1 MNVISRLFGYTLRY
15 WPRIIAAVLL
25 MFIGTG
31 LVMLQPKIIQW
42 TFDSVYEEGQWHLL
56 AWMALAVVVAAIF
69 QGLVNYAERL
79 IMEWVGQKTIYDLRN
94 RIYSHLQSLSF
105 SFYDTAQTG
114 QLMSRATADVEQLR
128 RFVSFGS
135 MRLVGN
141 IVTFTF
147 VLITLLNMDWKLTL
161 LSLGTMPFLVM
172 SVAAF
177 NTRVR
182 PRYRLIQHEMA
193 ELTTTLQENIAGVRV
208 VRAYAQEEREVA
220 KFREKNWRYLEE
232 NIVTVRLW
240 AFYFPLMSF
249 ITGLGSTLIL
259 WYGGRQVILG
269 HLSLGQM
276 LAFTALLGRLVRPVR
291 MLGWLVNMYSQATAA
306 AQRVFEILDTQ
317 PEVKDNPG
325 AYALPPITGHV
336 RFSDVS
342 FAYDGANRVLH
353 NIDIDA
359 KPGQCIAV
367 LGGTGS
373 GKSTLINLVPRFYD
387 ITEGTITVDGID
399 IRDVTLES
407 LRSQIGIV
415 LQETFLFSATIR
427 ENIAYGRLDAT
438 DAEVTAAA
446 KAARIHDFIVSLP
459 DGYNSLVGERGV
471 GLSGGQKQRLAI
483 ARALLLDPAILIL
496 DDSLSSVDTET
507 EYLIQQALEVLMQNR
522 TSFIIAQRLSTVKNA
537 DQIIILENGHIVEQG
552 DHDSLLAAGGIY
564 REIYEMQFRKQE
576 ESTQVSLESLKAKGG
591 GN

>member
-1 MNVISRLFGYTLRY
+1 MQVMSRLLRYALRY
-15 WPRIIAAVLL
+15 WPRILAAVVL

-42 TFDSVYEEGQWHLL
+42 TFDGVYEEGQWHLL
-56 AWMALAVVVAAIF
+56 AWMGLAVVVAAIL
-69 QGLVNYAERL
+69 QGLVNYGERL
-79 IMEWVGQKTIYDLRN
+79 LMEWVGQRTIYDLRN

-114 QLMSRATADVEQLR
+114 QLMSRATADVDQLR
-128 RFVSFGS
+128 RFVSFGI

-141 IVTFTF
+141 LVTFTF
-147 VLITLLNMDWKLTL
+147 VLFTLLQMDWKLTL
-161 LSLGTMPFLVM
+161 LSLGTMPFLAL

-182 PRYRLIQHEMA
+182 PRYRLIQQEMA
-193 ELTTTLQENIAGVRV
+193 ELTTTLQENISGIRV
-208 VRAYAQEEREVA
+208 VRAFAQEEREIA
-220 KFREKNWRYLEE
+220 KFRAKNWRYLEE
-232 NIVTVRLW
+232 NITTVRLW
-240 AFYFPLMSF
+240 AFYFPLMQFVS
-249 ITGLGSTLIL
+249 GLGSALIL

-269 HLSLGQM
+269 HLSIGQM
-276 LAFTALLGRLVRPVR
+276 LAFTALLARLVGPVR

-306 AQRVFEILDTQ
+306 AQRVFEILDTN
-317 PEVKDNPG
+317 PEVRDKLG
-325 AYALPPITGHV
+325 AYELPPIKGHV
-336 RFSDVS
+336 RFDNVS
-342 FAYDGANRVLH
+342 FAYDGINHVLKQI
-353 NIDIDA
+353 NIDA
-359 KPGQCIAV
+359 KPGQRIAV

-373 GKSTLINLVPRFYD
+373 GKSTLINLIPRFYD
-387 ITEGTITVDGID
+387 VAEGAITVDGID
-399 IRDVTLES
+399 IRDVTMES
-407 LRSQIGIV
+407 LRKQIGIV

-427 ENIAYGRLDAT
+427 ENIAYGRPHASDE
-438 DAEVTAAA
+438 EVIAAA

-471 GLSGGQKQRLAI
+471 GLSGGQKQRIAI

-537 DQIIILENGHIVEQG
+537 DQIIILEDGRIVEQG
-552 DHDSLLAAGGIY
+552 DHDTLLAAGGIY
-564 REIYEMQFRKQE
+564 REIYDLQFRSQE
-576 ESTQVSLESLKAKGG
+576 EAEVMAERS

>member
-1 MNVISRLFGYTLRY
+1 MHVISRLFGYALRY
-15 WPRIIAAVLL
+15 WSKILAAILL
-25 MFIGTG
+25 MFIGTA

-42 TFDSVYEEGQWHLL
+42 TFDSVYEGGEWHLL
-56 AWMALAVVVAAIF
+56 AWMALAVVAIAAL
-69 QGLVNYAERL
+69 QGLVNYGERL
-79 IMEWVGQKTIYDLRN
+79 LMEWVGQRTIYDLRN
-94 RIYSHLQSLSF
+94 RIYGHLQNLSF

-114 QLMSRATADVEQLR
+114 QLMSRATADVDQLR
-128 RFVSFGS
+128 RFVSFGI
-135 MRLVGN
+135 MRLVSN
-141 IVTFTF
+141 LVTFMF
-147 VLITLLNMDWKLTL
+147 VLVTLLGMDWKLTM
-161 LSLGTMPFLVM
+161 LSLGTMPFLAL

-182 PRYRLIQHEMA
+182 PRYRLIQQEMA
-193 ELTTTLQENIAGVRV
+193 ELTTTLQENISGVRV
-208 VRAYAQEEREVA
+208 VRAFAQEEREIE

-269 HLSLGQM
+269 HLSIGQM
-276 LAFTALLGRLVRPVR
+276 LAFTALLGRLVGPVR

-306 AQRVFEILDTQ
+306 AQRVFEILDTR
-317 PEVKDNPG
+317 PEVQDKLG
-325 AYALPPITGHV
+325 AYELPPITGHV
-336 RFSDVS
+336 RFDNVS
-342 FAYDGANRVLH
+342 FAYDGVNRVLH

-359 KPGQCIAV
+359 KPGQRIAV

-387 ITEGTITVDGID
+387 VVDGGITVDGID

-407 LRSQIGIV
+407 LRRQIGIV

-438 DAEVTAAA
+438 DAEVIAAA

-459 DGYNSLVGERGV
+459 DGYDSLVGERGV

-507 EYLIQQALEVLMQNR
+507 EFLIQQALEVLMQNR
-522 TSFIIAQRLSTVKNA
+522 TSFVIAQRLSTVKNA
-537 DQIIILENGHIVEQG
+537 DLIIILENGRIVEQG
-552 DHDSLLAAGGIY
+552 DHATLLAAGGMY
-564 REIYEMQFRKQE
+564 KEIYDMQFRSQE
-576 ESTQVSLESLKAKGG
+576 EGQAQLGRSGS
-591 GN
+591 

>member
-1 MNVISRLFGYTLRY
+1 MQVMSRLLRYALRY
-15 WPRIIAAVLL
+15 WPRILAAVVL

-42 TFDSVYEEGQWHLL
+42 TFDGVYEEGQWHLL
-56 AWMALAVVVAAIF
+56 AWMGLAVVAAAIL
-69 QGLVNYAERL
+69 QGLVNYGERL
-79 IMEWVGQKTIYDLRN
+79 LMEWVGQRTIYDLRN

-114 QLMSRATADVEQLR
+114 QLMSRATADVDQLR
-128 RFVSFGS
+128 RFVSFGI

-141 IVTFTF
+141 LVTFTF
-147 VLITLLNMDWKLTL
+147 VLFTLLQMDWKLTL
-161 LSLGTMPFLVM
+161 LSLGTMPFLAL

-182 PRYRLIQHEMA
+182 PRYRLIQQEMA
-193 ELTTTLQENIAGVRV
+193 ELTTTLQENISGIRV
-208 VRAYAQEEREVA
+208 VRAFAQEEREIA
-220 KFREKNWRYLEE
+220 KFRAKNWRYLEE
-232 NIVTVRLW
+232 NITTVRLW
-240 AFYFPLMSF
+240 AFYFPLMQFVS
-249 ITGLGSTLIL
+249 GLGSALIL

-269 HLSLGQM
+269 HLSIGQM
-276 LAFTALLGRLVRPVR
+276 LAFTALLARLVGPVR

-306 AQRVFEILDTQ
+306 AQRVFEILDTN
-317 PEVKDNPG
+317 PEVRDKLG
-325 AYALPPITGHV
+325 AYELPPIKGHV
-336 RFSDVS
+336 RFDNVS
-342 FAYDGANRVLH
+342 FAYDGINHVLKQI
-353 NIDIDA
+353 NIDA
-359 KPGQCIAV
+359 KPGQRIAV

-373 GKSTLINLVPRFYD
+373 GKSTLINLIPRFYD
-387 ITEGTITVDGID
+387 VAEGAITVDGID
-399 IRDVTLES
+399 IRDVTMES
-407 LRSQIGIV
+407 LRKQIGIV

-427 ENIAYGRLDAT
+427 ENIAYGRPHASDE
-438 DAEVTAAA
+438 EVIAAA

-471 GLSGGQKQRLAI
+471 GLSGGQKQRIAI

-537 DQIIILENGHIVEQG
+537 DQIIILEDGRIVEQG
-552 DHDSLLAAGGIY
+552 DHDTLLAAGGIY
-564 REIYEMQFRKQE
+564 REIYDLQFRSQE
-576 ESTQVSLESLKAKGG
+576 EAEVMAERS

>member
-1 MNVISRLFGYTLRY
+1 MQVISRLFSYALRY
-15 WPRIIAAVLL
+15 WSRILAAILL

-42 TFDSVYEEGQWHLL
+42 TFDSVYEGGEWHLL
-56 AWMALAVVVAAIF
+56 AWMALAVIAIAIL
-69 QGLVNYAERL
+69 QGLVNYGERL
-79 IMEWVGQKTIYDLRN
+79 LMEWVGQRTIYDLRN
-94 RIYSHLQSLSF
+94 RIYSHLQELSF

-114 QLMSRATADVEQLR
+114 QLMSRATADVDQLR
-128 RFVSFGS
+128 RFVSFGI

-141 IVTFTF
+141 LVTFAF
-147 VLITLLNMDWKLTL
+147 VLVTLLGMDWKLTL
-161 LSLGTMPFLVM
+161 LSLGTMPFLAL

-182 PRYRLIQHEMA
+182 PRYRLIQQEMA
-193 ELTTTLQENIAGVRV
+193 ELTTALQENISGVRV
-208 VRAYAQEEREVA
+208 VRAFAQEDREIA
-220 KFREKNWRYLEE
+220 KFRERNWRYLEE
-232 NIVTVRLW
+232 NITTVRLW

-249 ITGLGSTLIL
+249 ITGLGTTLIL

-269 HLSLGQM
+269 HLSIGQM
-276 LAFTALLGRLVRPVR
+276 LAFTALLGRLVGPVR

-306 AQRVFEILDTQ
+306 AQRVFEILDTK
-317 PEVKDNPG
+317 PDVRDKFG
-325 AYALPPITGHV
+325 AYELPPITGHV
-336 RFSDVS
+336 RFENVS
-342 FAYDGANRVLH
+342 FAYDGINHVLH
-353 NIDIDA
+353 DIKVDA
-359 KPGQCIAV
+359 KPGQRIAV

-387 ITEGTITVDGID
+387 VVEGAITVDGID

-407 LRSQIGIV
+407 LRRQIGIV
-415 LQETFLFSATIR
+415 LQETFLFSASIR

-438 DAEVTAAA
+438 DEEVIAAA
-446 KAARIHDFIVSLP
+446 KAARIHNFIVSLP
-459 DGYNSLVGERGV
+459 DGYDSLVGERGV

-507 EYLIQQALEVLMQNR
+507 EFLIQQALEVLMQNR
-522 TSFIIAQRLSTVKNA
+522 TSFVIAQRLSTVKNA
-537 DQIIILENGHIVEQG
+537 DQIIILEDGRIVEQG
-552 DHDSLLAAGGIY
+552 DHETLLAAGGIY
-564 REIYEMQFRKQE
+564 REIYDMQFRSQE
-576 ESTQVSLESLKAKGG
+576 ESQAQLGRS

>member
-1 MNVISRLFGYTLRY
+1 MQVISRLFGYALRY
-15 WPRIIAAVLL
+15 WSRILAAILL

-42 TFDSVYEEGQWHLL
+42 TFDLVYEGGEWHLL
-56 AWMALAVVVAAIF
+56 AWMAMAVIAIAIL
-69 QGLVNYAERL
+69 QGLVNYGERL
-79 IMEWVGQKTIYDLRN
+79 LMEWVGQRTIYDLRN
-94 RIYSHLQSLSF
+94 RIYSHLQELSF

-114 QLMSRATADVEQLR
+114 QLMSRATADVDQLR
-128 RFVSFGS
+128 RFVSFGI
-135 MRLVGN
+135 MRLVSN
-141 IVTFTF
+141 LVTFVF
-147 VLITLLNMDWKLTL
+147 VLVTLLGMDWKLTL
-161 LSLGTMPFLVM
+161 LSLGTMPFLAL

-182 PRYRLIQHEMA
+182 PRYRLIQQEMA
-193 ELTTTLQENIAGVRV
+193 ELTTALQENISGVRV
-208 VRAYAQEEREVA
+208 VRAFAQEDREIA
-220 KFREKNWRYLEE
+220 KFRERNWRYLEE
-232 NIVTVRLW
+232 NITTVRLW

-249 ITGLGSTLIL
+249 ISGLGTTLIL

-269 HLSLGQM
+269 HLSIGQM
-276 LAFTALLGRLVRPVR
+276 LAFTALLGRLVGPVR

-306 AQRVFEILDTQ
+306 AQRVFEILDTK
-317 PEVKDNPG
+317 PDVRDKFG
-325 AYALPPITGHV
+325 AYELPPITGHV
-336 RFSDVS
+336 RFESVS
-342 FAYDGANRVLH
+342 FAYDGINHVLH
-353 NIDIDA
+353 DINIDA
-359 KPGQCIAV
+359 EPGQRIAV

-387 ITEGTITVDGID
+387 VVEGAITVDGID

-407 LRSQIGIV
+407 LRRQIGIV

-438 DAEVTAAA
+438 DEEVMAAA

-459 DGYNSLVGERGV
+459 DGYDSLVGERGV

-522 TSFIIAQRLSTVKNA
+522 TSFVIAQRLSTVKNA
-537 DQIIILENGHIVEQG
+537 DQIIILENGRIVEQG
-552 DHDSLLAAGGIY
+552 DHETLLVAGGIY
-564 REIYEMQFRKQE
+564 REIYDMQFRSQE
-576 ESTQVSLESLKAKGG
+576 ESQAQLGRS

>member
-1 MNVISRLFGYTLRY
+1 MQVISRLFGYALRY
-15 WPRIIAAVLL
+15 WSRILAAILL

-42 TFDSVYEEGQWHLL
+42 TFDSVYEGGEWHLL
-56 AWMALAVVVAAIF
+56 AWMALAVIAIAIL
-69 QGLVNYAERL
+69 QGLVNYGERL
-79 IMEWVGQKTIYDLRN
+79 LMEWVGQRTIYDLRN
-94 RIYSHLQSLSF
+94 RIYSHLQELSF

-114 QLMSRATADVEQLR
+114 QLMSRATADVDQLR
-128 RFVSFGS
+128 RFISFGI
-135 MRLVGN
+135 MRLVSN
-141 IVTFTF
+141 LVTFVF
-147 VLITLLNMDWKLTL
+147 VLFTLLGMDWKLTL
-161 LSLGTMPFLVM
+161 LSLGTMPFLALA
-172 SVAAF
+172 VAAF

-182 PRYRLIQHEMA
+182 PRYRLIQEEMA
-193 ELTTTLQENIAGVRV
+193 ELTTALQENISGVRV
-208 VRAYAQEEREVA
+208 VRAFAQEEREIA
-220 KFREKNWRYLEE
+220 KFKEKNWRYLEE
-232 NIVTVRLW
+232 NITTVRLW

-249 ITGLGSTLIL
+249 ISGLGTTLIL

-276 LAFTALLGRLVRPVR
+276 LAFTALLGRLVGPVR

-306 AQRVFEILDTQ
+306 AQRVFEILDTK
-317 PEVKDNPG
+317 PDVRDKFG
-325 AYALPPITGHV
+325 AYELPPITGHV
-336 RFSDVS
+336 RFENVS
-342 FAYDGANRVLH
+342 FAYDRINHVLH
-353 NIDIDA
+353 DINIDA
-359 KPGQCIAV
+359 KPGQRIAV

-387 ITEGTITVDGID
+387 VVEGVITVDGID

-407 LRSQIGIV
+407 LRRQIGIV

-427 ENIAYGRLDAT
+427 ENIAYGRLEAT
-438 DAEVTAAA
+438 DEEVIAAA

-459 DGYNSLVGERGV
+459 DGYDSLVGERGV

-507 EYLIQQALEVLMQNR
+507 EFLIQQALEVLMQNR
-522 TSFIIAQRLSTVKNA
+522 TSFVIAQRLSTVKNA
-537 DQIIILENGHIVEQG
+537 DQIIILENGRIVEQG
-552 DHDSLLAAGGIY
+552 DHETLLAAGGIY
-564 REIYEMQFRKQE
+564 RDIYDMQFRSQE
-576 ESTQVSLESLKAKGG
+576 ESQAQLERS

>member
-1 MNVISRLFGYTLRY
+1 MQVMSRLLRYALRY
-15 WPRIIAAVLL
+15 WPRILAAVVL

-42 TFDSVYEEGQWHLL
+42 TFDGVYEEGQWHLL
-56 AWMALAVVVAAIF
+56 AWMGLAVVAAAIL
-69 QGLVNYAERL
+69 QGLVNYGERL
-79 IMEWVGQKTIYDLRN
+79 LMEWVGQRTIYDLRN

-114 QLMSRATADVEQLR
+114 QLMSRATADVDQLR
-128 RFVSFGS
+128 RFVSFGI

-141 IVTFTF
+141 LVTFTF
-147 VLITLLNMDWKLTL
+147 VLFTLLQMDWKLTL
-161 LSLGTMPFLVM
+161 LSLGTMPFLAL

-182 PRYRLIQHEMA
+182 PRYRLIQQEMA
-193 ELTTTLQENIAGVRV
+193 ELTTTLQENISGIRV
-208 VRAYAQEEREVA
+208 VRAFAQEEREIA
-220 KFREKNWRYLEE
+220 KFRAKNWRYLEE
-232 NIVTVRLW
+232 NITTVRLW
-240 AFYFPLMSF
+240 AFYFPLMQFVS
-249 ITGLGSTLIL
+249 GLGSALIL

-269 HLSLGQM
+269 HLSIGQM
-276 LAFTALLGRLVRPVR
+276 LAFTALLARLVGPVR

-306 AQRVFEILDTQ
+306 AQRVFEILDTN
-317 PEVKDNPG
+317 PEVRDKPG
-325 AYALPPITGHV
+325 AYELPPIKGHV
-336 RFSDVS
+336 RFDNVS
-342 FAYDGANRVLH
+342 FAYDGINHVLKQI
-353 NIDIDA
+353 NIDA
-359 KPGQCIAV
+359 KPGQRIAV

-373 GKSTLINLVPRFYD
+373 GKSTLINLIPRFYD
-387 ITEGTITVDGID
+387 VAEGAITVDGID
-399 IRDVTLES
+399 IRDVTMES
-407 LRSQIGIV
+407 LRKQIGIV

-427 ENIAYGRLDAT
+427 ENIAYGRPHASDE
-438 DAEVTAAA
+438 EVIAAA

-471 GLSGGQKQRLAI
+471 GLSGGQKQRIAI

-537 DQIIILENGHIVEQG
+537 DQIIILEDGRIVEQG
-552 DHDSLLAAGGIY
+552 DHDTLLAAGGIY
-564 REIYEMQFRKQE
+564 REIYDLQFRSQE
-576 ESTQVSLESLKAKGG
+576 EGEVMAERS

>member
-1 MNVISRLFGYTLRY
+1 MRVISRLLKYTLRY
-15 WPRIIAAVLL
+15 WPRILAAIVL

-42 TFDSVYEEGQWHLL
+42 TFDYVYEGGEWHLL
-56 AWMALAVVVAAIF
+56 AWMAVAVVAIAIL
-69 QGLVNYAERL
+69 QGLVNYGERL
-79 IMEWVGQKTIYDLRN
+79 LMEWVGQRTIYDLRN
-94 RIYSHLQSLSF
+94 RIYSHLQELSF

-114 QLMSRATADVEQLR
+114 QLMSRATADVDQLR
-128 RFVSFGS
+128 RFVSFGI

-141 IVTFTF
+141 LVTFVF
-147 VLITLLNMDWKLTL
+147 VLGTLLAMDWKLTL
-161 LSLGTMPFLVM
+161 LSLGTMPFLVL

-177 NTRVR
+177 NTQVR
-182 PRYRLIQHEMA
+182 PRYRLIQQEMA
-193 ELTTTLQENIAGVRV
+193 ELTTALQENISGVRV
-208 VRAYAQEEREVA
+208 VRAFAQEDREIA
-220 KFREKNWRYLEE
+220 KFREKNWKYLEE

-269 HLSLGQM
+269 YLSIGQM
-276 LAFTALLGRLVRPVR
+276 LAFLALLGRLVGPVR

-306 AQRVFEILDTQ
+306 AQRVFEILDTK
-317 PEVKDNPG
+317 PDVRDKPG
-325 AYALPPITGHV
+325 AYELPPIAGHV
-336 RFSDVS
+336 RFDNVS
-342 FAYDGANRVLH
+342 FAYDGVNRVLH
-353 NIDIDA
+353 DINIDA
-359 KPGQCIAV
+359 QPGQRIAV

-387 ITEGTITVDGID
+387 VTEGAITVDDID

-407 LRSQIGIV
+407 LRRQIGIV
-415 LQETFLFSATIR
+415 LQETFLFSASIR

-438 DAEVTAAA
+438 DEEVIAAA
-446 KAARIHDFIVSLP
+446 KAARIHGFIDGLP
-459 DGYNSLVGERGV
+459 AGYDSLVGERGV

-507 EYLIQQALEVLMQNR
+507 EFLIQQALEVLMQNR
-522 TSFIIAQRLSTVKNA
+522 TSFVIAQRLSTVKNA
-537 DQIIILENGHIVEQG
+537 DQIIILENGRIVEQG
-552 DHDSLLAAGGIY
+552 DHETLLTAGGIY
-564 REIYEMQFRKQE
+564 REIYDMQFRSQE
-576 ESTQVSLESLKAKGG
+576 EAQLQLERS

>member
-1 MNVISRLFGYTLRY
+1 MQVMSRLLRYALRY
-15 WPRIIAAVLL
+15 WPRILAAVVL

-42 TFDSVYEEGQWHLL
+42 TFDGVYEEGQWHLL
-56 AWMALAVVVAAIF
+56 AWMGLAVVVAAIL
-69 QGLVNYAERL
+69 QGLVNYGERL
-79 IMEWVGQKTIYDLRN
+79 LMEWVGQRTIYDLRN

-114 QLMSRATADVEQLR
+114 QLMSRATADVDQLR
-128 RFVSFGS
+128 RFVSFGI

-141 IVTFTF
+141 LVTFTF
-147 VLITLLNMDWKLTL
+147 VLFTLLQMDWKLTL
-161 LSLGTMPFLVM
+161 LSLGTMPFLAL

-182 PRYRLIQHEMA
+182 PRYRLIQQEMA
-193 ELTTTLQENIAGVRV
+193 ELTTTLQENISGIRV
-208 VRAYAQEEREVA
+208 VRAFAQEEREIA
-220 KFREKNWRYLEE
+220 KFRAKNWRYLEE
-232 NIVTVRLW
+232 NITTVRLW
-240 AFYFPLMSF
+240 AFYFPLMQFVS
-249 ITGLGSTLIL
+249 GLGSALIL

-269 HLSLGQM
+269 HLSIGQM
-276 LAFTALLGRLVRPVR
+276 LAFTALLARLVGPVR

-306 AQRVFEILDTQ
+306 AQRVFEILDTN
-317 PEVKDNPG
+317 PEVRDKPG
-325 AYALPPITGHV
+325 AYELPPIKGHV
-336 RFSDVS
+336 RFDNVS
-342 FAYDGANRVLH
+342 FAYDGINHVLKQI
-353 NIDIDA
+353 NIDA
-359 KPGQCIAV
+359 KPGQRIAV

-373 GKSTLINLVPRFYD
+373 GKSTLINLIPRFYD
-387 ITEGTITVDGID
+387 VAEGAITVDGID
-399 IRDVTLES
+399 IRDVTMES
-407 LRSQIGIV
+407 LRKQIGIV

-427 ENIAYGRLDAT
+427 ENIAYGRPHASDE
-438 DAEVTAAA
+438 EVIAAA

-471 GLSGGQKQRLAI
+471 GLSGGQKQRIAI

-537 DQIIILENGHIVEQG
+537 DQIIILEDGRIVEQG
-552 DHDSLLAAGGIY
+552 DHDTLLAAGGIY
-564 REIYEMQFRKQE
+564 REIYDLQFRSQE
-576 ESTQVSLESLKAKGG
+576 EGEVMAERS

>member
-1 MNVISRLFGYTLRY
+1 MQVMSRLLRYALRY
-15 WPRIIAAVLL
+15 WPRILAAVVL

-42 TFDSVYEEGQWHLL
+42 TFDGVYEEGRWHLL
-56 AWMALAVVVAAIF
+56 AWMGLAVVVAAIL
-69 QGLVNYAERL
+69 QGLVNYGERL
-79 IMEWVGQKTIYDLRN
+79 LMEWVGQRTIYDLRN

-114 QLMSRATADVEQLR
+114 QLMSRATADVDQLR
-128 RFVSFGS
+128 RFVSFGI

-141 IVTFTF
+141 LVTFTF
-147 VLITLLNMDWKLTL
+147 VLFTLLQMDWKLTL
-161 LSLGTMPFLVM
+161 LSLGTMPFLAL

-182 PRYRLIQHEMA
+182 PRYRLIQQEMA
-193 ELTTTLQENIAGVRV
+193 ELTTTLQENISGIRV
-208 VRAYAQEEREVA
+208 VRAFAQEEREIA
-220 KFREKNWRYLEE
+220 KFRAKNWRYLEE
-232 NIVTVRLW
+232 NITTVRLW
-240 AFYFPLMSF
+240 AFYFPLMQFVS
-249 ITGLGSTLIL
+249 GLGSALIL

-269 HLSLGQM
+269 HLSIGQM
-276 LAFTALLGRLVRPVR
+276 LAFTALLARLVGPVR

-306 AQRVFEILDTQ
+306 AQRVFEILDTN
-317 PEVKDNPG
+317 PEVRDKLG
-325 AYALPPITGHV
+325 AYELPPIKGHV
-336 RFSDVS
+336 RFDNVS
-342 FAYDGANRVLH
+342 FAYDGINHVLKQI
-353 NIDIDA
+353 NIDA
-359 KPGQCIAV
+359 KPGQRIAV

-373 GKSTLINLVPRFYD
+373 GKSTLINLIPRFYD
-387 ITEGTITVDGID
+387 VAEGAITVDGID
-399 IRDVTLES
+399 IRDVTMES
-407 LRSQIGIV
+407 LRKQIGIV

-427 ENIAYGRLDAT
+427 ENIAYGRPHASDE
-438 DAEVTAAA
+438 EVIAAA

-471 GLSGGQKQRLAI
+471 GLSGGQKQRIAI

-537 DQIIILENGHIVEQG
+537 DQIIILEDGRIVEQG
-552 DHDSLLAAGGIY
+552 DHDTLLAAGGIY
-564 REIYEMQFRKQE
+564 REIYDLQFRSQE
-576 ESTQVSLESLKAKGG
+576 EAEVMAERS

>member
-1 MNVISRLFGYTLRY
+1 MQVMSRLLRYALRY
-15 WPRIIAAVLL
+15 WPRILAAVVL

-42 TFDSVYEEGQWHLL
+42 TFDGVYEEGQWHLL
-56 AWMALAVVVAAIF
+56 AWMGLAVVAAAIL
-69 QGLVNYAERL
+69 QGLVNYGERL
-79 IMEWVGQKTIYDLRN
+79 LMEWVGQRTIYDLRN

-114 QLMSRATADVEQLR
+114 QLMSRATADVDQLR
-128 RFVSFGS
+128 RFVSFGI

-141 IVTFTF
+141 LVTFTF
-147 VLITLLNMDWKLTL
+147 VLFTLLQMDWKLTL
-161 LSLGTMPFLVM
+161 LSLGTMPFLAL

-182 PRYRLIQHEMA
+182 PRYRLIQQEMA
-193 ELTTTLQENIAGVRV
+193 ELTTTLQENISGIRV
-208 VRAYAQEEREVA
+208 VRAFAQEEREIA
-220 KFREKNWRYLEE
+220 KFRAKNWRYLEE
-232 NIVTVRLW
+232 NITTVRLW
-240 AFYFPLMSF
+240 AFYFPLMQFVS
-249 ITGLGSTLIL
+249 GLGSALIL

-269 HLSLGQM
+269 HLSIGQM
-276 LAFTALLGRLVRPVR
+276 LAFTALLARLVGPVR

-306 AQRVFEILDTQ
+306 AQRVFEILDTN
-317 PEVKDNPG
+317 PEVRDKLG
-325 AYALPPITGHV
+325 AYELPPIKGHV
-336 RFSDVS
+336 RFDNVS
-342 FAYDGANRVLH
+342 FAYDGINHVLKQI
-353 NIDIDA
+353 NIDA
-359 KPGQCIAV
+359 KPGQRIAV

-373 GKSTLINLVPRFYD
+373 GKSTLINLIPRFYD
-387 ITEGTITVDGID
+387 VAEGAITVDGID
-399 IRDVTLES
+399 IRDVTMES
-407 LRSQIGIV
+407 LRKQIGIV

-427 ENIAYGRLDAT
+427 ENIAYGRPHASDE
-438 DAEVTAAA
+438 EVIAAA

-471 GLSGGQKQRLAI
+471 GLSGGQKQRIAI

-537 DQIIILENGHIVEQG
+537 DQIIILEDGRIVEQG
-552 DHDSLLAAGGIY
+552 DHDTLLAAGGIY
-564 REIYEMQFRKQE
+564 REIYDLQFRSQE
-576 ESTQVSLESLKAKGG
+576 EGEVMAERS

>member
-1 MNVISRLFGYTLRY
+1 MQVMSRLLRYALRY
-15 WPRIIAAVLL
+15 WPRILAAVVL

-42 TFDSVYEEGQWHLL
+42 TFDGVYEEGQWHLL
-56 AWMALAVVVAAIF
+56 AWMGLAVVAAAIL
-69 QGLVNYAERL
+69 QGLVNYGERL
-79 IMEWVGQKTIYDLRN
+79 LMEWVGQRTIYDLRN

-114 QLMSRATADVEQLR
+114 QLMSRATADVDQLR
-128 RFVSFGS
+128 RFVSFGI

-141 IVTFTF
+141 LVTFTF
-147 VLITLLNMDWKLTL
+147 VLFTLLQMDWKLTL
-161 LSLGTMPFLVM
+161 LSLGTMPFLAL

-182 PRYRLIQHEMA
+182 PRYRLIQQEMA
-193 ELTTTLQENIAGVRV
+193 ELTTTLQENISGIRV
-208 VRAYAQEEREVA
+208 VRAFAQEEREIA
-220 KFREKNWRYLEE
+220 KFRAKNWRYLEE
-232 NIVTVRLW
+232 NITTVRLW
-240 AFYFPLMSF
+240 AFYFPLMQFVS
-249 ITGLGSTLIL
+249 GLGSALIL

-269 HLSLGQM
+269 HLSIGQM
-276 LAFTALLGRLVRPVR
+276 LAFTALLARLVGPVR

-306 AQRVFEILDTQ
+306 AQRVFEILDTN
-317 PEVKDNPG
+317 PEVRDKPG
-325 AYALPPITGHV
+325 AYELPPIKGHV
-336 RFSDVS
+336 RFDNVS
-342 FAYDGANRVLH
+342 FAYDGINHVLKQI
-353 NIDIDA
+353 NIDA
-359 KPGQCIAV
+359 KPGQRIAV

-373 GKSTLINLVPRFYD
+373 GKSTLINLIPRFYD
-387 ITEGTITVDGID
+387 VAEGAITVDGID
-399 IRDVTLES
+399 IRDVTMES
-407 LRSQIGIV
+407 LRKQIGIV

-427 ENIAYGRLDAT
+427 ENIAYGRPHASDE
-438 DAEVTAAA
+438 EVIAAA

-471 GLSGGQKQRLAI
+471 GLSGGQKQRIAI

-537 DQIIILENGHIVEQG
+537 DQIIILEDGRIVEQG
-552 DHDSLLAAGGIY
+552 DHDTLLAAGGIY
-564 REIYEMQFRKQE
+564 REIYDLQFRSQE
-576 ESTQVSLESLKAKGG
+576 EAEVMAERS